1 MREIAP
7 CTTRVGGLLFDMG
20 GANLEK
26 ATLGKRRSPSQTL
39 EDHAPQGV
47 NVARGGRRLT
57 SHELGRHV
65 IEGAQGLARSGQGS
79 VGPPFGEAE
88 ISKQRLAG
96 SIDEDVGGLDVSMY
110 EAGIV
115 ESIETRAEAGGKIHD
130 VGERLGAVGPSDIC
144 ERSRLDIS
152 HDEVA
157 EILLSARCKNRN
169 EVLVTH
175 LGRGTRLVFEPPSED
190 LIPHEL
196 LLQSLQGNLGAIGIT
211 DGAVDDAR
219 SALPEHLFEPVSAYP
234 LSLSLSH
241 NALQALSSVEWF
253 PRPMLGHHEDGAGP
267 LALGP
272 LWSHPRP
279 WSVPTLYPRSVLLR
293 N

>member
-1 MREIAP
+1 LREIVP

-26 ATLGKRRSPSQTL
+26 AALRKRRSSRQTL

-57 SHELGRHV
+57 SHDLGRHV
-65 IEGAQGLARSGQGS
+65 IEGPQGLARSGQGS
-79 VGPPFGEAE
+79 VGAPFGEAE
-88 ISKQRLAG
+88 ISEQGIAG
-96 SIDEDVGGLDVSMY
+96 RIDQDVGGLDITMY

-115 ESIETRAEAGGKIHD
+115 EGIETRTEAGGKMHD
-130 VGERLGAVGPSDIC
+130 VGEGLGAVGPCDIC
-144 ERSRLDIS
+144 ERPRLDIS
-152 HDEVA
+152 HHEVA
-157 EILLSARCKNRN
+157 EVLLSARCKNRN

-175 LGRGTRLVFEPPSED
+175 LGRGTRLVFESPSED

-219 SALPEHLFEPVSAYP
+219 GPLPEHLFEPVSAYP
-234 LSLSLSH
+234 LSLFH
-241 NALQALSSVEWF
+241 NALQALSSVESF
-253 PRPMLGHHEDGAGP
+253 PRPMPGHHVSGAGP

-272 LWSHPRP
+272 LWSNTRP
-279 WSVPTLYPRSVLLR
+279 WPVPTLYPRTVLLR

>member
-219 SALPEHLFEPVSAYP
+219 GALPEHLFEPVSAYP
-234 LSLSLSH
+234 LSLSH